1 VLVTAFIIA
10 ACGKQVTPNPP
21 GLGAGGALPGYMAVK
36 FDIRRSIQLFQLS
49 VLDGFNTTGNGLTPL
64 TNPQQTNWA
73 AYSTALFAGGSGGA
87 TYASAIQ
94 FVKNQN
100 PVIPPQ
106 FLRVFPTQQQFQYIP
121 NSNGTGSE
129 YQITFQ
135 RVIFNPVNAT
145 SSPSPPPVS
154 HIWQFNAFTTQ
165 ATAQNQLYSSIRWG
179 RVALPTTRSCRR
191 NSTSIPVST
200 KRSTN
205 NKTSIRPAIR
215 PLKSSASR
223 SQTIPALVRTRVPA
237 RKRGVRLCTIAESNV
252 RTNHAVASSLPTSLR
267 VKRTAATSAVRLKS
281 AVSNRRVA
289 RAATRSATRCN
300 RVELYEVRF
309 KN

>member
-1 VLVTAFIIA
+1 MLVTAFIIA

-36 FDIRRSIQLFQLS
+36 FDIAGQFNFSSYQYWT
-49 VLDGFNTTGNGLTPL
+49 VFNTTGNGLTPL

-154 HIWQFNAFTTQ
+154 NIWLFNAFTTQ
-165 ATAQNQLYSSIRWG
+165 ATAQNQLVFLDSMGSGGNIDISFVSPQLNIDTCFDQTFYKQQDINPPSDPAAQIVSIEIANNPSPGPHSS
-179 RVALPTTRSCRR
+179 PC
-191 NSTSIPVST
+191 P
-200 KRSTN
+200 
-205 NKTSIRPAIR
+205 
-215 PLKSSASR
+215 
-223 SQTIPALVRTRVPA
+223 
-237 RKRGVRLCTIAESNV
+237 
-252 RTNHAVASSLPTSLR
+252 
-267 VKRTAATSAVRLKS
+267 
-281 AVSNRRVA
+281 
-289 RAATRSATRCN
+289 
-300 RVELYEVRF
+300 
-309 KN
+309 